1 MFTKYHAMLQ
11 SWMVVG
17 LVLGLVLGVQAY
29 QTRHPPAAGA
39 SAHVTALLS
48 RSLRTVE
55 PGGARSGE
63 VTAIMGGA
71 ELDLRTTDLQ
81 PGEEMTVDV
90 LAVMGGVVIRVP
102 DGWTVDT
109 RAVPVAGGIKDK
121 RLRAFDALDGEP
133 TTSTAPAPRL
143 VLRGAVVMGGLS
155 IKS

>member
-1 MFTKYHAMLQ
+1 MFTKYRAVVQ
-11 SWMVVG
+11 SWVVVG
-17 LVLGLVLGVQAY
+17 LMLGLVLGVQAY
-29 QTRHPPAAGA
+29 QTRHPPAPGA

-48 RSLRTVE
+48 RSLHTVE
-55 PGGARSGE
+55 AGAARSGE

-71 ELDLRTTDLQ
+71 ELDLRTTDLK
-81 PGEEMTVDV
+81 PGEEMVVDV

-109 RAVPVAGGIKDK
+109 RAVPVAGGIKDQ
-121 RLRAFDALDGEP
+121 RLRSFDALDSEP
-133 TTSTAPAPRL
+133 ASVVPAPRL